1 MSSLETQASEPT
13 IHDGLKGVV
22 AAKTQIAEVD
32 GQNGKLTLRGYDIS
46 SLSGNVTFEEVCYL
60 LWHGKLP
67 NRTEY
72 DTLRAEMSAAR
83 ELPEATLATLRA
95 CAPHAEGM
103 DILRI
108 GASTLTIGDPE
119 SAWPI
124 NAPADVENAL
134 RRAARLQAQMAAIVA
149 HSYRLGEGKEIVHP
163 KPEHSVA
170 EGFLYMLE
178 GTEPSKARVAGLD
191 AYLVAVAE
199 HGFNASTFAGR
210 VIQST
215 NSDMVSALTGA
226 IGALKGWLHGGVPGP
241 VLDML
246 DEIGSEENVQPWI
259 SAALDRKERIM
270 GFGHRVYQVR
280 DPRAALLSDAADKMA
295 DETGD
300 HHLLNLIKI
309 VEQTTVDELEKR
321 KPGNKLRAN
330 VELYAALIL
339 HAVGIPSEIFTPVFA
354 IGRTSGWTAHILEQM
369 PKSLI
374 IRPESIYGG
383 PRDLAFVP
391 MDERA

>member
-1 MSSLETQASEPT
+1 MSSPDNAPDLSQVK
-13 IHDGLKGVV
+13 DGLKGVV
-22 AAKTQIAEVD
+22 AAATQIAEVD
-32 GQNGKLTLRGYDIS
+32 GQKGKLTLRGFDIS
-46 SLSGNVTFEEVCYL
+46 ALSGKVTFEEVCFL

-67 NRTEY
+67 SQAEY
-72 DTLRAEMSAAR
+72 DALRSEMAIAR
-83 ELPEATLATLRA
+83 ELSEETMATLRI
-95 CAPHAEGM
+95 CAPKADGM
-103 DILRI
+103 DFMRI
-108 GASTLTIGDPE
+108 GAATLTINDPT
-119 SAWPI
+119 ATWPI
-124 NAPADVENAL
+124 NAPADFDGNL
-134 RRAARLQAQMAAIVA
+134 KRAARLQAQMAAICA
-149 HSYRLGEGKEIVHP
+149 HGYRIGEGKEIIAP
-163 KPEHSVA
+163 KREHSLA

-178 GTEPSKARVAGLD
+178 GEEPSAARVAGLN

-246 DEIGSEENVQPWI
+246 DEIGTKENAQPWI
-259 SAALDRKERIM
+259 SNALDRKERIM

-280 DPRAALLSDAADKMA
+280 DPRAALLSDAADEMA
-295 DETGD
+295 DETGER
-300 HHLLNLIKI
+300 HLLELIKV
-309 VEQTTVDELEKR
+309 VEETTVSELEKR

-339 HAVGIPSEIFTPVFA
+339 HAVGIPSELFTPVFA
-354 IGRTSGWTAHILEQM
+354 VGRTSGWTAHFLEQL

-374 IRPESIYGG
+374 IRPESIYTG
-383 PRDLAFVP
+383 PRDLTFVP
-391 MDERA
+391 MNER